1 MRRRLRG
8 LACAALLA
16 FVGAGAHGA
25 GTAPAGSPVEGVSP
39 EVRDRI
45 ERVGTSAFRIGLVT
59 VDAASRTI
67 AFPAE
72 VNMATGLVEVV
83 ACTLTGKRHESILA
97 SPVLPFDLHLACL
110 LLGLRPGRNPAWYV
124 PENPAH
130 RPPGWD
136 RPAGDRVR
144 IAAAWSAAGA
154 TREVP
159 LEQML
164 MDVRTGDPLE
174 QSAWVFVGSYLD
186 PHGGYVAD
194 DVGSLVTN
202 YHDRSTVID
211 LPLEGG
217 RLDDYI
223 FVNYRVVPPAGT
235 AVEVRVF
242 PAENNRKEN
251 AQ

>member
-1 MRRRLRG
+1 MRWRLCG
-8 LACAALLA
+8 IACAALLA
-16 FVGAGAHGA
+16 CAGALGA
-25 GTAPAGSPVEGVSP
+25 DTAPARAPVEGVSP
-39 EVRDRI
+39 ELRDRV
-45 ERVGTSAFRIGLVT
+45 ERVGPSTFRIGLVT

-83 ACTLTGKRHESILA
+83 ACTLTGKRHESILV

-110 LLGLRPGRNPAWYV
+110 LLRLRPGRNPAWYV

-136 RPAGDRVR
+136 RTAGDRVR
-144 IAAAWSAAGA
+144 ITAAWSAAGA
-154 TREVP
+154 TLEVP

-164 MDVRTGDPLE
+164 MDVRTGNALE
-174 QSAWVFVGSYLD
+174 QTEWVFVGSYLD

-194 DVGSLVTN
+194 DVGSLITN

-217 RLDDYI
+217 RLDDYV
-223 FVNYRVVPPAGT
+223 FVNYHVVPPAGT
-235 AVEVRVF
+235 AVEVRIS
-242 PAENNRKEN
+242 PAETDRKEN